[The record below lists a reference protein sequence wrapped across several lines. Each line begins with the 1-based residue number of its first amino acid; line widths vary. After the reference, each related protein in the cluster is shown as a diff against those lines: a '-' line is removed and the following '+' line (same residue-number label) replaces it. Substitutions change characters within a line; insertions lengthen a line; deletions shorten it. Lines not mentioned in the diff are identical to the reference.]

1 MDMEKSTTGAVYLTD
16 LGNGVVQITMQDE
29 EAKNTFS
36 PPIIHGLMDCFAAVA
51 QSESYK
57 VVILTGYKN
66 YFSSG
71 ATQAQMIQCQRGEL
85 SGRSIVEIMKLVMD
99 CEIPVIAA
107 MQGHALGGGFMLG
120 LYADLLVFSR
130 ESIYT
135 ANFMKYGFT
144 PDSGATIIVPARFG
158 AILGAEILYTAR
170 TYRGGDL
177 EKRGIP
183 YAVLPRAEVLAHAQ
197 RLAEQLADAPRI
209 SLINLKKLLIAPWRH
224 TFDELFEKELTSL
237 TATIQHA
244 EVGQL
249 INARY
254 GQ

>member
-1 MDMEKSTTGAVYLTD
+1 MDMLETNAVQLTELD
-16 LGNGVVQITMQDE
+16 KGVVQITMQDE
-29 EAKNTFS
+29 AAKNTFS
-36 PPIIHGLMDCFAAVA
+36 AAIIHGLMRCFHTVA
-51 QSESYK
+51 QDKRYK

-71 ATQAQMIQCQRGEL
+71 ATHEQMLQCQRGEL
-85 SGRSIVEIMKLVMD
+85 SGRSIGEIMKLVMD

-120 LYADLLVFSR
+120 LYADLIVFSR

-144 PDSGATIIVPARFG
+144 PDSGATIIVPVRFG
-158 AILGAEILYTAR
+158 PILGQEILYTAR

-177 EKRGIP
+177 EKRGIAYP
-183 YAVLPRAEVLAHAQ
+183 VLPRAEVLAHARQ
-197 RLAEQLADAPRI
+197 LADQMADAPRVA
-209 SLINLKKLLIAPWRH
+209 LVNLKKLLNAPWRQS
-224 TFDELFEKELTSL
+224 FDALFEQELASL
-237 TATIQHA
+237 TETIQQA
-244 EVGQL
+244 GVATL